1 LSRLGVGVGPMSTA
15 VTRACYHHVNIY
27 RKGLAMRIFKITAVV
42 WVDTDEPGACAR
54 DHVEHD
60 LDSWILSWDEE
71 LLALTGVE

>member
-1 LSRLGVGVGPMSTA
+1 
-15 VTRACYHHVNIY
+15 
-27 RKGLAMRIFKITAVV
+27 MRIFKITAVV
-42 WVDTDEPGACAR
+42 WVDTNEPGACAR

>member
-1 LSRLGVGVGPMSTA
+1 MSSVPGVRRPPCQHLSRGGAIIMSTQ
-15 VTRACYHHVNIY
+15 
-27 RKGLAMRIFKITAVV
+27 RKGLTMRIFKITAVV

-60 LDSWILSWDEE
+60 LNSWILSWDEE

>member
-1 LSRLGVGVGPMSTA
+1 MFALSLGS
-15 VTRACYHHVNIY
+15 CYHHVNIY
-27 RKGLAMRIFKITAVV
+27 RKGLVMRIFKITAVV

-71 LLALTGVE
+71 LLALAGVDDA